1 MYLVIVRRL
10 FWPLNT
16 QIYNAP
22 AGKAMHSA
30 AKKSPPMR
38 VVFFAS
44 ALPAIPTRKFQ
55 VLIKG
60 QKRYRTLRTRDQ
72 KFIKKFKS
80 KIMEITGRLVAD
92 AIVRK
97 TNNEKELT
105 GFRVAIN
112 RRYMSNG
119 DQVEDTT
126 YVDCSFWRSTAIAP
140 YLTKGMVV
148 QLYGHMSASAWLDKD
163 GGLHAGLNFH
173 VNELTMLTA
182 SGAKSETK
190 KSTTT
195 STRRSN
201 RANAG
206 LEPSKD
212 FN

>member
-1 MYLVIVRRL
+1 V
-10 FWPLNT
+10 PLKNLHPSGSIFCVSLAARPHA
-16 QIYNAP
+16 QISGAYQRP
-22 AGKAMHSA
+22 
-30 AKKSPPMR
+30 KKVSH
-38 VVFFAS
+38 
-44 ALPAIPTRKFQ
+44 
-55 VLIKG
+55 
-60 QKRYRTLRTRDQ
+60 LRTRE
-72 KFIKKFKS
+72 KSFTKNYKK
-80 KIMEITGRLVAD
+80 MEITGRLVAD
-92 AIVRK
+92 ATVRK

-105 GFRVAIN
+105 GFSIAIN
-112 RRYMSNG
+112 RRYISNG
-119 DQVEDTT
+119 EQVEDTT
-126 YVDCSFWRSTAIAP
+126 YVDCSYWRSTAIAP

-182 SGAKSETK
+182 SGTKTETK

-195 STRRSN
+195 TTRRSN